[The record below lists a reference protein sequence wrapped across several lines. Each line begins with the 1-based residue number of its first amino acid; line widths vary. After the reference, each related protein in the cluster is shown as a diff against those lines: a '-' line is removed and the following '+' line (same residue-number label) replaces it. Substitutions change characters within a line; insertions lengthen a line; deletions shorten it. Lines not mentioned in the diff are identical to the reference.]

1 MDVIAI
7 TSLHGSCV
15 EAVLI
20 PSSVRHTNNRSPNR
34 LISEIAPSLLP
45 IDQAEASGKVAGGGN
60 RMLGG
65 NIVPF
70 TMSIF
75 FDLGQTYQPNEAPP
89 LKEQHYGLLAGFLS
103 GNFLFRFLGIRSG
116 VETVLEA
123 GSIPS
128 DSLRTG
134 GGFFRMPSGRA
145 RRTLPSS

>member
-1 MDVIAI
+1 
-7 TSLHGSCV
+7 
-15 EAVLI
+15 VLI
-20 PSSVRHTNNRSPNR
+20 PSSARHTNDQSPNR
-34 LISEIAPSLLP
+34 LISEISPSLLP

-60 RMLGG
+60 RKLGG

-75 FDLGQTYQPNEAPP
+75 LIWDRHINRMKPP